1 MATEPFT
8 STTPMNVPT
17 PSTKHMVANAAKVIM
32 EYTDGLQFNNNAV
45 YWQKAV
51 DVVWGQLHV
60 EAVVGDLPASFVM
73 PTYIIAVD
81 CFMGKGKV
89 VDVEM
94 EANIEGNS
102 SMQIKFNAGDKN
114 QEDVLHPEQG
124 WTNSWQLKP
133 DPGHGHSRQQQS
145 KQIKSAA
152 SVDTN
157 SNGGAGLSTTVA
169 DLTAPD
175 GFSAI
180 EDATQ
185 CDLCARQGWVKVA
198 QMEWPSQKNFEVYI
212 QLLAWMLKSK
222 LHDASIMSTIAVS
235 AMDPPTTPTGTVT
248 TAMTYQEC
256 LEDVEED
263 VFLLKWDYVKVN
275 PSSVPVPFLLVN
287 EDHNPIP
294 SPTSPTTNVTSPP
307 TIIRVST
314 LSITSMVGG
323 TDPYKEVPPPPQPI
337 TDMPAP
343 PSPIITITPP
353 PPESTHGDS
362 ITGPPTISITPTAGL
377 PTMEDIAMDDVHK
390 D

>member
-1 MATEPFT
+1 
-8 STTPMNVPT
+8 
-17 PSTKHMVANAAKVIM
+17 
-32 EYTDGLQFNNNAV
+32 
-45 YWQKAV
+45 
-51 DVVWGQLHV
+51 
-60 EAVVGDLPASFVM
+60 M
-73 PTYIIAVD
+73 PTMD
-81 CFMGKGKV
+81 KGKGKV

-185 CDLCARQGWVKVA
+185 Y
-198 QMEWPSQKNFEVYI
+198 FEVYI

-263 VFLLKWDYVKVN
+263 VFLLKWDYVKMKSELDETCQKFLTSSVLHDPTSLSIVPSPTTPLMSPPCSS

-314 LSITSMVGG
+314 LSITSM
-323 TDPYKEVPPPPQPI
+323 EVPPPPQPI